1 MDVLKSIL
9 ITHFIFVSLIAN
21 ASKYYVSISE
31 GKDRANGLSANSAWK
46 TVSKV
51 NRTSFSPGDSILFNC
66 GDLWRETLTIPSSGT
81 SSSPVYF
88 GSYGSGAKPKIY
100 GSNTTTWTNYSG
112 NIWVSASTFTDPYA
126 GTYQGGVYFEKS
138 GVTSWGHVKKA
149 AIVNLSAEYDWTW
162 VSGNIYVYAA
172 SDPTTRYDAV
182 EINQRDN
189 CIELNNKNYLVID
202 NLDIRYSKIAGIK
215 EEWPFDGEIGLEVKY
230 CHVSHIGVKNSN
242 VGYGIECYHSNTNI
256 NHNNVSECGR
266 RGISSHVQ
274 DAAVGARLHDI
285 IFEYNTVYNC
295 YHAGIS
301 TVSDIDGATLEN
313 VYVRY
318 NLVYDDLTQQTT
330 APEGYPSLHYGIT
343 GKRNSKNVTLVNIN
357 YYCNISLNST
367 FSSVEINSAEN
378 TNVYNNVFYG
388 VNPNSD
394 AFSGQIYLSGSMKN
408 CSIKNNIF
416 YNNNVFA
423 HNSYW
428 PCIYSTYEPD
438 KATIDIDY
446 NIYYNVDN
454 TNMYF
459 NLQGSGGPF
468 YINDLNDYKTV
479 TGWDK
484 HSIMSSDPLVVSPS
498 DMHLQTISPGI
509 GAGITVSQVK
519 TDIEGNDFSNPP
531 NIGCYATPTLSDAP
545 VYLGSVI
552 ENATPALLTMTYS
565 ISLADIV
572 PDPSAFKV
580 TVNNV
585 ARPITSVSVSGS
597 KVMLTLSSPVFYD
610 DVVLVSYTKA
620 SIDPLQSVS
629 GVQAANIMDRQV
641 INNII
646 SDINTPPVPVVDYS
660 PNTYAG
666 FIGELGAA
674 KSYDADNDQLSFLWT
689 PPHNIP
695 VSSTDSPNIQF
706 LAPLVQEANTVD
718 FNLSIS
724 DGKSNQNEAVPIT
737 IIPYKPGLSV
747 ATVKNVEAGDYDG
760 SNYPANIIDN
770 NPETYWSSS
779 GIGRW
784 LILKLSEPFRL
795 DHFGITFPQG
805 QMRSSYFDID
815 ASKDTI
821 LWDPVLTSATS
832 CSFSGNFQVFVAPE
846 STTKEEY
853 SYVRL
858 VGRGNSVDSRNEYSE
873 FKIFGRPH
881 SDVININIYPNPA
894 NENINISIDYPN
906 SYSIED
912 IGNLSSSIRILDIT
926 GRIIK
931 EKLLD
936 TGTTFVQ
943 FPIDFNPGMYIV
955 QMISNGKAVA
965 ANKLIII
972 N

>member
-1 MDVLKSIL
+1 MVRQRIIL
-9 ITHFIFVSLIAN
+9 ISVFILISCI
-21 ASKYYVSISE
+21 ASATNYYVSNV
-31 GKDRANGLSANSAWK
+31 GGNDNSDGRSVNNPWQ
-46 TVSKV
+46 TISKV
-51 NRTSFSPGDSILFNC
+51 NRTSFSPGDSVFFKC
-66 GDLWRETLTIPSSGT
+66 GELWRETLTIPSSGT
-81 SSSPVYF
+81 SAAPVFF
-88 GSYGSGAKPKIY
+88 GSYSTGAKPKIY
-100 GSNTTTWTNYSG
+100 GSNTTAWTNYSG

-138 GVTSWGHVKKA
+138 GETTWGHVKKA

-215 EEWPFDGEIGLEVKY
+215 EAWPFDGEIGLEVKY
-230 CHVSHIGVKNSN
+230 CHVSHIGIKNSN

-318 NLVYDDLTQQTT
+318 NLVYDDLTQQTV

-343 GKRNSKNVTLVNIN
+343 GKDNSVNTTLININ

-416 YNNNVFA
+416 YNNNVFT
-423 HNSYW
+423 HNNYW
-428 PCIYSTYEPD
+428 PCIYSTFEPD

-468 YINDLNDYKTV
+468 YLNELNDYKTV

-484 HSIMSSDPLVVSPS
+484 HSILSSDPLVMSPS
-498 DMHLQTISPGI
+498 DMHLQLVSPGI
-509 GAGITVSQVK
+509 GAGITVSQVI

-545 VYLGSVI
+545 VYLSAVI

-580 TVNNV
+580 TVNNI
-585 ARPITSVSVSGS
+585 ARSVSSVSVSGA
-597 KVMLTLSSPVFYD
+597 KVILTLSSPVIFG
-610 DVVLVSYTKA
+610 DVVLVSYTRA
-620 SIDPLQSVS
+620 TVDPLQSVS

-641 INNII
+641 NNNVV
-646 SDINTPPVPVVDYS
+646 SDNNTPPVSVVDFS

-666 FIGELGAA
+666 FIGELDAA
-674 KSYDADNDQLSFLWT
+674 KSYDADNDQLSFLWS
-689 PPHNIP
+689 PPDNIP

-718 FNLSIS
+718 FNLSLS
-724 DGKSNQNEAVPIT
+724 DGKSNQSEAVPIT

-747 ATVKNVEAGDYDG
+747 AKVKNVEASDYDG
-760 SNYPANIIDN
+760 INYPANIIDN

-821 LWDPVLTSATS
+821 LWDPVLNSATS

-858 VGRGNSVDSRNEYSE
+858 VGHGNSVDSRNEYSE

-894 NENINISIDYPN
+894 NENINISIDYPA

-912 IGNLSSSIRILDIT
+912 IENLSSSIRILDIT

-943 FPIDFNPGMYIV
+943 VPINLNSGMYIV
-955 QMISNGKAVA
+955 QMISNDKAVA
-965 ANKLIII
+965 VNKLIII